1 MDPEEWAFET
11 VAANDTKLRVFTPL
25 SADMLEETSTLAV
38 DAYVYFEEHIGD
50 NPFGELDIIGNDGYM
65 EYPNI
70 IEVAADEESQE
81 SVLVHEIAHQWF
93 YFLVTNDPYEEA
105 WLDEGLTEFTSSL
118 FLSDYYDDDEYG
130 FWSAQMAQEYYPP
143 ETYVNLP
150 LDKFEE
156 EAYYSTIYGKVPMLL
171 KDYFDS
177 LDGNET
183 ALDFLAA
190 YYDEYQF
197 EQVDTEKFREFF
209 EDYFEGDQS
218 DFLDSWLK

>member
-1 MDPEEWAFET
+1 
-11 VAANDTKLRVFTPL
+11 
-25 SADMLEETSTLAV
+25 
-38 DAYVYFEEHIGD
+38 
-50 NPFGELDIIGNDGYM
+50 
-65 EYPNI
+65 
-70 IEVAADEESQE
+70 
-81 SVLVHEIAHQWF
+81 

-118 FLSDYYDDDEYG
+118 FLSDYYDDEEYG
-130 FWSAQMAQEYYPP
+130 FWGAQMAQEYYPP
-143 ETYVNLP
+143 ETYVKLP

-197 EQVDTEKFREFF
+197 EQVDTQEFREFF

-218 DFLDSWLK
+218 KFLDSWLK